1 MGIAIGFGLMHIYW
15 GYVTSLVSNSLR
27 RRAERALAPCRCSA
41 YARRADLAMLVHVC
55 SPKTGHRGRHDA
67 ADHVGESRRR
77 RRRRRTR
84 TAPPARGCEPT
95 QRTHTSLKM
104 RGQKGGLTGV
114 F

>member
-67 ADHVGESRRR
+67 ADHVGESHPAAAAAAAAALEPH
-77 RRRRRTR
+77 R
-84 TAPPARGCEPT
+84 TASPHHPAAASRPSG
-95 QRTHTSLKM
+95 RTPLSK
-104 RGQKGGLTGV
+104 
-114 F
+114 